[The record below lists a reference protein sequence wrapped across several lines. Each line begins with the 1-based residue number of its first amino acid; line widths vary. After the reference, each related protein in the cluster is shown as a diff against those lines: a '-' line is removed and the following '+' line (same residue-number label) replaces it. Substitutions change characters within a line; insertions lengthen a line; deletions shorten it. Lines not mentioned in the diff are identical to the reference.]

1 MYTSIYIK
9 GGLDMHDKHDN
20 LINLYCIHT
29 VKEYKDL
36 LSKHS
41 PWWIISIEI
50 LHEYFNNFYKRFIV
64 MSFKH
69 TNNNLL

>member
-20 LINLYCIHT
+20 LINLYRIHT

-36 LSKHS
+36 LSSKHS
-41 PWWIISIEI
+41 P
-50 LHEYFNNFYKRFIV
+50 
-64 MSFKH
+64 
-69 TNNNLL
+69 